1 MARIAGRNGRMYVN
15 LTSGGTAEP
24 LAFVTNWSIGLAT
37 DKFDV
42 TAMGDTTKVYV
53 AGLPDASGDV
63 SGFYDN
69 ATSQLYSAAIDGVA
83 RKAYLYPDIVGSPAQ
98 YFFGTALLDFN
109 VDVPVDG
116 PVAITGSWSAASSFA
131 KVG

>member
-1 MARIAGRNGRMYVN
+1 VSRIAGRNGRMYVN
-15 LTSGGTAEP
+15 LTSAGTAEP
-24 LAFVTNWSIGLAT
+24 LAFITNWSIGLSS
-37 DKFDV
+37 DRFDV

-53 AGLPDASGDV
+53 AGLPDATGDV

-83 RKAYLYPDIVGSPAQ
+83 RKAYLYPDITTPAQ
-98 YFFGTALLDFN
+98 YFWGTAFLDFN

-131 KVG
+131 KQG

>member
-1 MARIAGRNGRMYVN
+1 MYVN

-24 LAFVTNWSIGLAT
+24 LTFITNWSIGLAT
-37 DKFDV
+37 DKYDV

-63 SGFYDN
+63 SGFYDT
-69 ATSQLYSAAIDGVA
+69 ATAQLYTAAIDGVA

-109 VDVPVDG
+109 VTDPVDG